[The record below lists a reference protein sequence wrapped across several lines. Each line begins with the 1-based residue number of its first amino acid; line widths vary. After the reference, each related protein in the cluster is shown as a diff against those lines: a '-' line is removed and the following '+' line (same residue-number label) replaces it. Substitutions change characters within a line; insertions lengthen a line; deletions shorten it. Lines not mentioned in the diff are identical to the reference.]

1 MNTERLGKGIW
12 KVQTDDDI
20 FKDMTFNISI
30 LYLYICILFIKVSA
44 REIMTR
50 NNFHDLIDNESYIP
64 ELHSVVEKKFSR
76 KFFCRWQCFSFY
88 WFGKREFWEGK
99 FRKRIL
105 ALGSPASAI
114 FQKILLIIFGTHIEF
129 EKIYNSLLFLLALQ
143 RNSDLPSATLGFL
156 SLNFATANRY
166 IIPKI
171 LPWLISKYRL
181 NQI

>member
-64 ELHSVVEKKFSR
+64 ELHSVVEKKLLR

-88 WFGKREFWEGK
+88 WFDEREFCK
-99 FRKRIL
+99 FTKRIL

-129 EKIYNSLLFLLALQ
+129 EKTYHSLLFLLPLQ
-143 RNSDLPSATLGFL
+143 RNSDLPSATLDFL
-156 SLNFATANRY
+156 SLHFATANLY

-171 LPWLISKYRL
+171 IPWLISKYWQ